1 MYRLQIIA
9 DKRVMNF
16 PFLMGQGVWM
26 GSDKLKPN
34 DTIREVLK
42 HATYSIGFCGL
53 AECLVAL
60 TGKHHAENEN
70 SQKLGLKIVS
80 HLNDTMIRYTK
91 KDHMN
96 WSAFGTPAESVAG
109 AFQRANRK
117 EYGIING
124 VTDKLYMTN
133 SSHCPVY
140 YKMRAIDKIRIE
152 APYHELLPAGQIGY
166 VEMDGDPSQNLEA
179 FEKLIKAMCDADMGY
194 ISVNHPVDR
203 DPVCGYTGIITNEC
217 PHCKRKEHET
227 WHHKTV
233 PMIKI

>member
-1 MYRLQIIA
+1 
-9 DKRVMNF
+9 
-16 PFLMGQGVWM
+16 
-26 GSDKLKPN
+26 
-34 DTIREVLK
+34 
-42 HATYSIGFCGL
+42 
-53 AECLVAL
+53 
-60 TGKHHAENEN
+60 
-70 SQKLGLKIVS
+70 
-80 HLNDTMIRYTK
+80 
-91 KDHMN
+91 
-96 WSAFGTPAESVAG
+96 
-109 AFQRANRK
+109 
-117 EYGIING
+117 
-124 VTDKLYMTN
+124 
-133 SSHCPVY
+133 
-140 YKMRAIDKIRIE
+140 MRAIDKIRIE